1 MFGRAEPELQRL
13 AERPYAHTFLCA
25 DDFPFVQDGTRQDDS
40 FRRRQQA
47 WYRDELQRRGWA
59 YQELRGCLAERVS
72 CVLDMLQHRAPQA

>member
-1 MFGRAEPELQRL
+1 
-13 AERPYAHTFLCA
+13 
-25 DDFPFVQDGTRQDDS
+25 VQDGTRQDDS